1 MAICISHQSRLSS
14 RFRSQSAKVWYNQLE
29 SMFFYSILISREVF
43 SIRNDEL
50 NDPKTPA
57 DPENDTDV
65 PVEWEEEFWNLD
77 DDNEEDELNPPPKRT
92 WIKKTMIVMLAILL
106 IGNLIA
112 FIPQVYNLP
121 TLRFLKKDSQLS
133 QDEQIQQ
140 YKQAVVNVSIGDRKG
155 TGFNIAPNGIII
167 TNQHVLDDDKAG
179 IIQFLN
185 GKTYLADVIVSDSEI
200 DISILKIRDN
210 ATNLPTLQLE
220 TEIAY
225 QEGVPIHVIGNPL
238 AFYRIATEGT
248 VLGLTPSESRQLP
261 MLMIQAPI
269 HNGNSGS
276 PVINNKGKV
285 IAVVYATTTTS
296 QGDQSITVGLAIPI
310 DYLEKYEK
318 IMFQ

>member
-1 MAICISHQSRLSS
+1 MTLHLVQSRLGSGW
-14 RFRSQSAKVWYNQLE
+14 RFGIIILNHC
-29 SMFFYSILISREVF
+29 FFILFLISREVF

-50 NDPKTPA
+50 NDPKTPS
-57 DPENDTDV
+57 DPVNDTEV
-65 PVEWEEEFWNLD
+65 PVEWKEEYWNLE

-92 WIKKTMIVMLAILL
+92 WIKKTIIVMLAIVLL
-106 IGNLIA
+106 GNLIA
-112 FIPQVYNLP
+112 FVPQIYNLP

-133 QDEQIQQ
+133 QDEHIQQ

-155 TGFNIAPNGIII
+155 TGFNIAPNGLII
-167 TNQHVLDDDKAG
+167 TNQHVIDDDKAG

-210 ATNLPTLQLE
+210 ANNLPTLQLE

-225 QEGVPIHVIGNPL
+225 QEGDPIHVVGNPL

-248 VLGLTPSESRQLP
+248 VIGLTPSESGKLP

-276 PVINNKGKV
+276 PVINDKGNV

-296 QGDQSITVGLAIPI
+296 QGDQSATVGLAIPI
-310 DYLEKYEK
+310 NYLEKYEM
-318 IMFQ
+318 MFQ

>member
-1 MAICISHQSRLSS
+1 M
-14 RFRSQSAKVWYNQLE
+14 
-29 SMFFYSILISREVF
+29 SREVF
-43 SIRNDEL
+43 SIRDDEL
-50 NDPKTPA
+50 NHPKTSA
-57 DPENDTDV
+57 DPVNDTDV
-65 PVEWEEEFWNLD
+65 PFEWEEEFWNPED
-77 DDNEEDELNPPPKRT
+77 EIEEDELNHRPKRT
-92 WIKKTMIVMLAILL
+92 WIKKTIMVMLAILL
-106 IGNLIA
+106 LGNLIA
-112 FIPQVYNLP
+112 FIPQIYNLL
-121 TLRFLKKDSQLS
+121 TLRFLKKDAQLS

-140 YKQAVVNVSIGDRKG
+140 YKQAVVNVSTGGRKG
-155 TGFNIAPNGIII
+155 TGFNIAPYGLII
-167 TNQHVLDDDKAG
+167 TNQHVMDDDKAG

-185 GKTYLADVIVSDSEI
+185 GKTYSADVIVSDSEI

-210 ATNLPTLQLE
+210 ANNLPTLQLE

-225 QEGVPIHVIGNPL
+225 QEGDPIHVIGNPL

-276 PVINNKGKV
+276 PVINNKGNV
-285 IAVVYATTTTS
+285 IAVVYATTITS

-310 DYLEKYEK
+310 HYLENYEK

>member
-1 MAICISHQSRLSS
+1 M
-14 RFRSQSAKVWYNQLE
+14 
-29 SMFFYSILISREVF
+29 SREVF

-50 NDPKTPA
+50 NDPKTSA
-57 DPENDTDV
+57 DPVNDTDI
-65 PVEWEEEFWNLD
+65 PLEWEEEFWNLE

-92 WIKKTMIVMLAILL
+92 WIKKTIIIMLAILL
-106 IGNLIA
+106 LGNVIA
-112 FIPQVYNLP
+112 FIPQIYNLP
-121 TLRFLKKDSQLS
+121 TLRFLKKDSHLS

-140 YKQAVVNVSIGDRKG
+140 YKQAVVNVSIGGRKG
-155 TGFNIAPNGIII
+155 TGFNIAPNGLII
-167 TNQHVLDDDKAG
+167 TNQHIMDNDKAC
-179 IIQFLN
+179 IIQFFN

-210 ATNLPTLQLE
+210 ANNLPTLQLE

-225 QEGVPIHVIGNPL
+225 QEGDPIHVIGNPL

-248 VLGLTPSESRQLP
+248 VLGLTPLESPQLP
-261 MLMIQAPI
+261 MLMIKAPI

-276 PVINNKGKV
+276 PVLNNKGNV

-296 QGDQSITVGLAIPI
+296 QGGNSIPVGLAIPI

-318 IMFQ
+318 IMFP

>member
-1 MAICISHQSRLSS
+1 M
-14 RFRSQSAKVWYNQLE
+14 
-29 SMFFYSILISREVF
+29 
-43 SIRNDEL
+43 RNDEL

>member
-1 MAICISHQSRLSS
+1 
-14 RFRSQSAKVWYNQLE
+14 
-29 SMFFYSILISREVF
+29 MFLILFLISREVF

-50 NDPKTPA
+50 NDPNTPA
-57 DPENDTDV
+57 DPVNETET
-65 PVEWEEEFWNLD
+65 PVEWEEEFWNLE

-92 WIKKTMIVMLAILL
+92 WIKKTIILMLAILPL
-106 IGNLIA
+106 GNLIA
-112 FIPQVYNLP
+112 FIPQIYNLP

-133 QDEQIQQ
+133 QDELIQH
-140 YKQAVVNVSIGDRKG
+140 YKEAVVNVSIDNRKG
-155 TGFNIAPNGIII
+155 TGFNIAPNGLII
-167 TNQHVLDDDKAG
+167 TNQHVMDDDKAG

-185 GKTYLADVIVSDSEI
+185 GETYLADVIVSDSEI
-200 DISILKIRDN
+200 DISILKIRDHVN
-210 ATNLPTLQLE
+210 NLPTLQLE

-225 QEGVPIHVIGNPL
+225 QEGDPIHVIGNPL

-248 VLGLTPSESRQLP
+248 VIGLTPEESRPLP

-269 HNGNSGS
+269 HSGNSGS
-276 PVINNKGKV
+276 PVINNKGNV

>member
-1 MAICISHQSRLSS
+1 M
-14 RFRSQSAKVWYNQLE
+14 NQCFIL
-29 SMFFYSILISREVF
+29 FLISREVF

-57 DPENDTDV
+57 DPVNDTDV
-65 PVEWEEEFWNLD
+65 PFEWEEEFWNLE
-77 DDNEEDELNPPPKRT
+77 DDNEEDELNPRHQRT
-92 WIKKTMIVMLAILL
+92 WIKKTIIIMLAILL
-106 IGNLIA
+106 FGNLIA
-112 FIPQVYNLP
+112 FIPQIYNLP

-140 YKQAVVNVSIGDRKG
+140 YKQSVVNVSVGDRKG
-155 TGFNIAPNGIII
+155 TGFNIAPKGLII
-167 TNQHVLDDDKAG
+167 TNQHVMGENKAG
-179 IIQFLN
+179 TIQFLN

-210 ATNLPTLQLE
+210 VNSLPTLQLE
-220 TEIAY
+220 TETAY
-225 QEGVPIHVIGNPL
+225 QEGDPIHVIGNPL

-248 VLGLTPSESRQLP
+248 VIGLTPSESRQLP
-261 MLMIQAPI
+261 MLMLQAPI

-276 PVINNKGKV
+276 PVINNKGNV
-285 IAVVYATTTTS
+285 IAVVYATTTTK
-296 QGDQSITVGLAIPI
+296 QGDQSVTVGLAIPI

>member
-1 MAICISHQSRLSS
+1 M
-14 RFRSQSAKVWYNQLE
+14 
-29 SMFFYSILISREVF
+29 SREVF

-50 NDPKTPA
+50 NDPKTSA
-57 DPENDTDV
+57 DPVNDTDI
-65 PVEWEEEFWNLD
+65 PLEWEEEFWNLE

-92 WIKKTMIVMLAILL
+92 WIKKTIIIMLAILL
-106 IGNLIA
+106 LGNLIA
-112 FIPQVYNLP
+112 FIPQIYNLP

-140 YKQAVVNVSIGDRKG
+140 YKQAVVNVSIGGRKG
-155 TGFNIAPNGIII
+155 TGFNIAPNGLII
-167 TNQHVLDDDKAG
+167 TNQHVMDNDKAC
-179 IIQFLN
+179 IIQFFN

-210 ATNLPTLQLE
+210 ANNLPTLQLE

-225 QEGVPIHVIGNPL
+225 QEGDPIHVIGNPL
-238 AFYRIATEGT
+238 AFSRIATEGT
-248 VLGLTPSESRQLP
+248 VLGFTPLESPQLP

-276 PVINNKGKV
+276 PVINNKGNV

-296 QGDQSITVGLAIPI
+296 QGGHSIPVGLAIPI

>member
-1 MAICISHQSRLSS
+1 M
-14 RFRSQSAKVWYNQLE
+14 
-29 SMFFYSILISREVF
+29 SREVF

-50 NDPKTPA
+50 NDPKIPA
-57 DPENDTDV
+57 DPVNDKEN
-65 PVEWEEEFWNLD
+65 PGEWEEEELWNLD
-77 DDNEEDELNPPPKRT
+77 DDEDDELNPPPQRT
-92 WIKKTMIVMLAILL
+92 WIKKTILVLLAIILL
-106 IGNLIA
+106 GNLIA

-167 TNQHVLDDDKAG
+167 TNQHVMGHDKAG

-185 GKTYLADVIVSDSEI
+185 GKTYMADVIVNDIEI
-200 DISILKIRDN
+200 DISILKIRDDAN
-210 ATNLPTLQLE
+210 NLPTLQLE

-225 QEGVPIHVIGNPL
+225 EEGDPIHVIGNPL
-238 AFYRIATEGT
+238 AFYRIATDGT
-248 VLGLTPSESRQLP
+248 VLGLTPSETPQLP

-296 QGDQSITVGLAIPI
+296 QGDQSTTVGLAIPI
-310 DYLEKYEK
+310 EYLEKYEK

>member
-1 MAICISHQSRLSS
+1 MNHR
-14 RFRSQSAKVWYNQLE
+14 
-29 SMFFYSILISREVF
+29 
-43 SIRNDEL
+43 
-50 NDPKTPA
+50 
-57 DPENDTDV
+57 
-65 PVEWEEEFWNLD
+65 
-77 DDNEEDELNPPPKRT
+77 PKRT
-92 WIKKTMIVMLAILL
+92 WIKKTIIVMLAILL
-106 IGNLIA
+106 LGNLIA
-112 FIPQVYNLP
+112 FIPQIYNLL
-121 TLRFLKKDSQLS
+121 TLRFLKKDAQLS

-140 YKQAVVNVSIGDRKG
+140 YKQAVVNVSIGGRKG
-155 TGFNIAPNGIII
+155 TGFNIAPNGLII

-185 GKTYLADVIVSDSEI
+185 GKTYSADVIVSDSEL

-210 ATNLPTLQLE
+210 ANNLPTLQLE

-225 QEGVPIHVIGNPL
+225 QEGDPIHVIGNPL
-238 AFYRIATEGT
+238 AFYRIATEGI
-248 VLGLTPSESRQLP
+248 VLGLTPLESRQLP

-276 PVINNKGKV
+276 PVINNKGNV
-285 IAVVYATTTTS
+285 IAVVYATTITS

>member
-1 MAICISHQSRLSS
+1 
-14 RFRSQSAKVWYNQLE
+14 
-29 SMFFYSILISREVF
+29 MFILFLISREVF

-57 DPENDTDV
+57 DPVNDTDI
-65 PVEWEEEFWNLD
+65 PVEWEEEFWNQE
-77 DDNEEDELNPPPKRT
+77 DDNEDDDLNPPPKRT
-92 WIKKTMIVMLAILL
+92 WIKKTIIVILAIVLL
-106 IGNLIA
+106 GNLIA
-112 FIPQVYNLP
+112 FIPQIYNLP
-121 TLRFLKKDSQLS
+121 TLQFLKKDSQLS

-155 TGFNIAPNGIII
+155 TGFNIAPNGLII
-167 TNQHVLDDDKAG
+167 TNQHVTDDDKAG

-200 DISILKIRDN
+200 DISILKIRDKAN
-210 ATNLPTLQLE
+210 NLPTLQLE

-225 QEGVPIHVIGNPL
+225 EEGDPIHVIGNPL
-238 AFYRIATEGT
+238 GFYRIATEGT
-248 VLGLTPSESRQLP
+248 VLGLTPSESPQLP

-276 PVINNKGKV
+276 PVINKKGEV
-285 IAVVYATTTTS
+285 IAVVYATTTAS
-296 QGDQSITVGLAIPI
+296 QGDQSTTVGLAIRI
-310 DYLEKYEK
+310 EYLEKYEK